1 MILLHDVRQLENFI
15 WGSETTKSMVKSII
29 RGGGV
34 VYYDIKQRAIRFDKT
49 SPPLCY
55 TRPLKKIKEEN
66 YEQNY
71 KNTK

>member
-34 VYYDIKQRAIRFDKT
+34 VVLIIVGIELLM
-49 SPPLCY
+49 P
-55 TRPLKKIKEEN
+55 
-66 YEQNY
+66 
-71 KNTK
+71 